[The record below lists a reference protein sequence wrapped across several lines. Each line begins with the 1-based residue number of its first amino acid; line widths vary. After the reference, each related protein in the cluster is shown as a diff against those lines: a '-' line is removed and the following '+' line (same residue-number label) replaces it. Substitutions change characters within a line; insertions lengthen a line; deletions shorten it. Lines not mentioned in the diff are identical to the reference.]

1 VFNITPN
8 TPIARKRRYA
18 IVAGL
23 TKYVIRRLLFMI
35 PVFLGVSI
43 LTFVIS
49 NAAGDPIALIRLG
62 LRSVSAEAL
71 KALEKYYHVDQPL
84 YARYLYWL
92 WELLHLDLGVSL
104 SGPPVIDIIGPKIPL
119 TLELQ
124 IPALIL
130 AVLIGVPIGVF
141 SARHQYSKNDVT
153 LTTFALFGYSMPTFW
168 LALVMIIVFSLYL
181 GWLPFGG
188 AAGITRVWWGSEFSD
203 RIAHLIIPLS
213 VLTYVQLATFVR
225 LMRGNMLQVL
235 REDYV
240 LASRAC
246 GLKERTVIYKHAL
259 RNAITPIVTIL
270 GLSFGSSLAGAP
282 ALETACNWPGL
293 GYQFV
298 QATFSLDIPQIVGI
312 TVIITVMLMTANI
325 VTDLIYGLIDPRVRL
340 G

>member
-1 VFNITPN
+1 M
-8 TPIARKRRYA
+8 
-18 IVAGL
+18 AGM
-23 TKYVIRRLLFMI
+23 TTYIIRRLLFMI

-49 NAAGDPIALIRLG
+49 NAAGDPIALIRQG
-62 LRSVSAEAL
+62 LRSVPPEVLEAL
-71 KALEKYYHVDQPL
+71 RAYYHIDKPL
-84 YARYLYWL
+84 YVRYLYWL
-92 WELLHLDLGVSL
+92 WNILHFDLGRSI
-104 SGPPVIDIIGPKIPL
+104 SGTPVIDKMGAWVL
-119 TLELQ
+119 TTLELQ

-130 AVLIGVPIGVF
+130 AVIIGIPIGVY
-141 SARHQYSKNDVT
+141 SAQHQYSKSDVLIT
-153 LTTFALFGYSMPTFW
+153 SFALFGYSMPTFW
-168 LALVMIIVFSLYL
+168 LGLMMIIVFSLHL
-181 GWLPFGG
+181 GWLPHGG
-188 AAGITRVWWGSEFSD
+188 AAGIIRIWWGSEFAD
-203 RIAHLIIPLS
+203 RIAHLIMPLL

-282 ALETACNWPGL
+282 ALETAFNWPGL

-298 QATFSLDIPQIVGI
+298 VATFSLDIPMIVGI
-312 TVIITVMLMTANI
+312 TVVITIMLMVASLL
-325 VTDLIYGLIDPRVRL
+325 TDLIYAMLDPRVRL

>member
-1 VFNITPN
+1 M
-8 TPIARKRRYA
+8 
-18 IVAGL
+18 AGL
-23 TKYVIRRLLFMI
+23 TTYVIRRILFMI

-49 NAAGDPIALIRLG
+49 NAAGDPIALIRQG
-62 LRSVSAEAL
+62 LRSAPPEVMEAL
-71 KALEKYYHVDQPL
+71 RAYYHVDEPL

-92 WELLHLDLGVSL
+92 WDLVHLDLGMSF
-104 SGPPVIDIIGPKIPL
+104 SGVPVNILISPWIL
-119 TLELQ
+119 TTLELQ

-141 SARHQYSKNDVT
+141 SARRQYSKSDIGV
-153 LTTFALFGYSMPTFW
+153 TTFALFGYSMPTFW
-168 LALVMIIVFSLYL
+168 LALMMIIVFSLYL

-188 AAGITRVWWGSEFSD
+188 AAGITRVWWGSEFAD

-246 GLKERTVIYKHAL
+246 GLKEQTVVYKHAL

-293 GYQFV
+293 GYLFV
-298 QATFSLDIPQIVGI
+298 RATFSLEIPTIVGI
-312 TVIITVMLMTANI
+312 TVIITIMLMIANI
-325 VTDLIYGLIDPRVRL
+325 ITDLFYALIDPRVRL